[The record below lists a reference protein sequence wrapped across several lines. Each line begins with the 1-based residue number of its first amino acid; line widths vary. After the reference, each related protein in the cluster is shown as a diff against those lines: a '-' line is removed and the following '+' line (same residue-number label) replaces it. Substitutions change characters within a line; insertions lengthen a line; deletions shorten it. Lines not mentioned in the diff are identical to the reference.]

1 MQLRDWLSWWFA
13 EEKKRRDK
21 VTALEICG
29 FASKIEISLGFY
41 WARVTG
47 LNVIDSPGEETMKK
61 PNGIRF
67 G

>member
-1 MQLRDWLSWWFA
+1 MRCRDGLIWRFA
-13 EEKKRRDK
+13 EEKQRRDK
-21 VTALEICG
+21 VTASEIGG
-29 FASKIEISLGFY
+29 FASKIGISLGFY

-47 LNVIDSPGEETMKK
+47 LNVIDSPGKETVKK

>member
-13 EEKKRRDK
+13 EEKQKRDK
-21 VTALEICG
+21 VTASEISV
-29 FASKIEISLGFY
+29 FASKIGISLGFY
-41 WARVTG
+41 LAKVTG
-47 LNVIDSPGEETMKK
+47 LNVIDSPEEETVKK